1 LPADIIGRFLKKIS
15 ITKDKKAGGSRRFQH
30 QRSREVT
37 ETCWAKTAD
46 SAPFRTILRGTK
58 RKQEKTSRSQ
68 APYSQLQTPTV
79 WAFHD
84 LGK

>member
-58 RKQEKTSRSQ
+58 RKQSAMGLSRDKYLYRMKT
-68 APYSQLQTPTV
+68 
-79 WAFHD
+79 AFR
-84 LGK
+84 LKGTLI

>member
-37 ETCWAKTAD
+37 ETCQAKPGKFSPISDDFTGD
-46 SAPFRTILRGTK
+46 E
-58 RKQEKTSRSQ
+58 RKAGENE
-68 APYSQLQTPTV
+68 
-79 WAFHD
+79 
-84 LGK
+84 